1 MLKLKNKK
9 GIETKMLIGLL
20 LLLIGFGI
28 VLMFYYRINSS
39 VISDRQVCTESV
51 NLRGIASGITGTTGE
66 SFVPLK
72 CKTEKV
78 CITSGLIGGTC
89 EENFGKESVVK
100 AKVTNKRNVGENQ
113 SAKVISDEILSC
125 WDMMGQGRLSL
136 FSPGWKDQ
144 FGLDPGIYSSCVI
157 CSRIAFDNA
166 NTGNVN
172 KSQVNVYD
180 YMIRHK
186 VPGKDFTYASY
197 IAEGSPAGVSIT
209 DTASVLGSEKF
220 NDNVLIP
227 LENGQEAA
235 GLSQSAQINDI
246 TLPPGKSPEL
256 AVIFMQFSAPKYG
269 DVILNTFGVVGASF
283 VLPGVGSVARKATG
297 LIFSNP
303 WTGIPAVLG
312 IATFAGYQ
320 AWNTYKGYEA
330 AVGYCGDV
338 TIGGSSGNYGCS
350 AIRVIPYDAEN
361 IKNFCGAI
369 ESIP

>member
-28 VLMFYYRINSS
+28 VLMFYYRINFPP
-39 VISDRQVCTESV
+39 VVDKQVCAESV
-51 NLRGIASGITGTTGE
+51 NLRGIASGVAGTTGE
-66 SFVPLK
+66 SFVALK
-72 CKTEKV
+72 CKTKKV
-78 CITSGLIGGTC
+78 CITSGLIGGGGTC

-100 AKVTNKRNVGENQ
+100 AKVTNSALGANQ
-113 SAKVISDEILSC
+113 SAKVISDEVLSC
-125 WDMMGQGRLSL
+125 WNMMGQGRLSL
-136 FSPGWKDQ
+136 FSSGWKSQ

-157 CSRIAFDNA
+157 CSRIAFDIK
-166 NTGNVN
+166 NTNN
-172 KSQVNVYD
+172 FENSNINVYD

-197 IAEGSPAGVSIT
+197 IAEGSPAGISIT
-209 DTASVLGSEKF
+209 DTASVLGSKTF
-220 NDNVLIP
+220 NSDVLP
-227 LENGQEAA
+227 QFTSATLAQD
-235 GLSQSAQINDI
+235 QS
-246 TLPPGKSPEL
+246 LPPMPVTKSPEI
-256 AVIFMQFSAPKYG
+256 AVIFMQFASPDYKS
-269 DVILNTFGVVGASF
+269 VILNTFGIVGASF
-283 VLPGVGSVARKATG
+283 VLPGIGTYTRKAAG

-303 WTGIPAVLG
+303 YTGIPAAIG

-320 AWNTYKGYEA
+320 AWNVYKGYDA
-330 AVGYCGDV
+330 AIGYCGDI

-361 IKNFCGAI
+361 IKHFCGAI